1 MSAPI
6 LEVEHLVTRF
16 RGTRPGTVITA
27 CDDVSL
33 ALTPGEIVGLV
44 GESGCGK
51 STLGRTIVGL
61 EKASS
66 GRVVFDGV
74 DLAGLSG
81 KRLREHRRRVQYVF
95 QDAYA
100 SLNPRQTIGQTLDEA
115 LKVAGETDRR
125 KRLSRTEHLLE
136 QVGLGIEIASRY
148 SRELSGGQ
156 RQRVSIARA
165 LVMEPSVL
173 ICDEP
178 VSALDLSI
186 RAQVM
191 NVFLRLRRELN
202 MACLFIAHDLA
213 LVHQASQRILVMY
226 VGKLV
231 ESGESDRIYQQSRHP
246 YTQALLSAIPSAD
259 PDLERKRRQIILAG
273 DVPSPVSP
281 PSGCRFH
288 TRCWMASDICSQVA
302 PPIRQTGPDEW
313 SACHFAERVSARAE
327 ALLREPAPITVDD

>member
-1 MSAPI
+1 LTKPI
-6 LEVEHLVTRF
+6 LEVKNLVTTF
-16 RGTRPGTVITA
+16 RGTRQGTLITA

-33 ALTPGEIVGLV
+33 SLIPGEIVGLV

-61 EKASS
+61 EKLTS
-66 GRVVFDGV
+66 GQVIFDGV
-74 DLAGLSG
+74 DLATLSG
-81 KRLREHRRRVQYVF
+81 KRLREHRRRIQYVF

-100 SLNPRQTIGQTLDEA
+100 SLNPRQTIGQTMDEA
-115 LKVAGETDRR
+115 MKIAGEADQR
-125 KRLSRTEHLLE
+125 KRLARTEVLLE
-136 QVGLGIEIASRY
+136 QVGLGMDVSARY

-213 LVHQASQRILVMY
+213 LVHQASQKILVMY
-226 VGKLV
+226 LGKLV
-231 ESGESDRIYQQSRHP
+231 EGGESDRVYGRSHHP
-246 YTQALLSAIPSAD
+246 YTQALLSAIPNAD
-259 PDLERKRRQIILAG
+259 PDVERERRQIIITG
-273 DVPSPVSP
+273 DVPSPVTP

-288 TRCWMASDICSQVA
+288 TRCWMASEVCSQVL
-302 PPIRQTGPDEW
+302 PPTASAGPGEW
-313 SACHFAERVSARAE
+313 SVCHFAGSVPARAQ
-327 ALLREPAPITVDD
+327 ALRAE

>member
-6 LEVEHLVTRF
+6 LEVEHLVTKF
-16 RGTRPGTVITA
+16 PGARPGTVITA

-33 ALTPGEIVGLV
+33 SLTPGEIVGLV

-51 STLGRTIVGL
+51 STLGRSIVGL
-61 EKASS
+61 ETPAS

-74 DLAGLSG
+74 DLATLSG
-81 KRLREHRRRVQYVF
+81 SRLREHRRRIQYVF

-100 SLNPRQTIGQTLDEA
+100 SLNPRQTIGQTMDEA
-115 LKVAGETDRR
+115 FRIAGETDRR
-125 KRLSRTEHLLE
+125 KRLSGTEVLLE
-136 QVGLGIEIASRY
+136 QVGLGMEVASRY

-231 ESGESDRIYQQSRHP
+231 EGGESDQVYRQSHHP

-259 PDLERKRRQIILAG
+259 PDVERDRRQIILTG
-273 DVPSPVSP
+273 DVPSPMSP

-288 TRCWMASDICSQVA
+288 TRCWMASDVCSQVA
-302 PPIRQTGPDEW
+302 PPTRDTSSGEW
-313 SACHFAERVSARAE
+313 SSCHFAESVPARAE
-327 ALLREPAPITVDD
+327 ALQMNAPATVDV